1 MQLQR
6 AKAQL
11 KGHLA
16 LGMDSNAG
24 LMQGLGKSLL
34 AFNQIDTLAEIHQG
48 IDKISSSQLL
58 EISRKYFKKEL
69 LSELVFD
76 LADA

>member
-1 MQLQR
+1 
-6 AKAQL
+6 
-11 KGHLA
+11 
-16 LGMDSNAG
+16 
-24 LMQGLGKSLL
+24 LGKSLL

-58 EISRKYFKKEL
+58 EISRKYFKKEA